1 MRKIFDKERFK
12 YLREQKNLYLKKLT
26 LEKAKK
32 MMNSLLIESFYKELK
47 NNMIDDHPLSL
58 KKSVESVFKK
68 GLQKNNKLLKRK

>member
-1 MRKIFDKERFK
+1 M
-12 YLREQKNLYLKKLT
+12 
-26 LEKAKK
+26 EKAKK

-68 GLQKNNKLLKRK
+68 LKNSKMEEE